1 MQLGERSLSRS
12 KYLLEE
18 VAPAEAMRLF
28 AVMDFQRDTCE
39 DADLIGFAHYL
50 RGCRGCVSRRSG
62 SSSFLL
68 ASEQA
73 LNTAARWV
81 W

>member
-12 KYLLEE
+12 KYPLEE
-18 VAPAEAMRLF
+18 VAPGEAMRLF

-50 RGCRGCVSRRSG
+50 RGCKGLRIPEEWKPLIPTR
-62 SSSFLL
+62 L
-68 ASEQA
+68 
-73 LNTAARWV
+73 
-81 W
+81 